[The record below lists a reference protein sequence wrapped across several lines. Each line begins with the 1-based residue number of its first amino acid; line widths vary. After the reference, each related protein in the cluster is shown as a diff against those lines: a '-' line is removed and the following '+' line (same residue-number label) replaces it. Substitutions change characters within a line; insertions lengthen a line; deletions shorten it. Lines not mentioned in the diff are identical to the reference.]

1 MAGSG
6 KKKKYEPP
14 VVKEIGG
21 IYEQATGVSNCTTGS
36 FFGADP
42 CSAGLTPSGTGC
54 TGGLID
60 QSCLT
65 GGTDGG
71 SCSRG
76 VTV

>member
-1 MAGSG
+1 MEGSG

-21 IYEQATGVSNCTTGS
+21 IYEQAVGVSNCATGS
-36 FFGADP
+36 FFGTDP
-42 CSAGLTPSGTGC
+42 CSGGLTPAGTGC
-54 TGGLID
+54 NAGIID

-65 GGTDGG
+65 GGADSGG
-71 SCSRG
+71 CSRG